1 MRSLFLLFSV
11 VILMLSCS
19 SSKQV
24 YRQPQKAI
32 KEKPEMVDLGYGEV
46 KKADVTGSVAV
57 VKPQV
62 VNNETLV
69 DMLRRTPGVMV
80 MGDGNNYSLRIRG
93 FSTILG
99 NPEPLFVV
107 DGRTMDVD
115 INSIMAIV
123 NPQSIA
129 SITVLK
135 DASTAAMYGSR
146 GSNGVILIRLK
157 K

>member
-1 MRSLFLLFSV
+1 MRYLFFLGIALLV
-11 VILMLSCS
+11 LACS
-19 SSKQV
+19 TSKHT
-24 YRQPQKAI
+24 YRAPQKAQTN
-32 KEKPEMVDLGYGEV
+32 EPEMVDMGYGEV
-46 KKADVTGSVAV
+46 RKSEVTGSASVI
-57 VKPQV
+57 KPQV
-62 VNNETLV
+62 VTNETLV

-80 MGDGNNYSLRIRG
+80 LGDGNNYSLRIRG

-107 DGRTMDVD
+107 DGRSMDVD
-115 INSIMAIV
+115 VNSIMTIV

-146 GSNGVILIRLK
+146 GANGVILIKLK

>member
-1 MRSLFLLFSV
+1 MFKCILFSA
-11 VILMLSCS
+11 VILICACS
-19 SSKQV
+19 STKNAYRPPSKAQNT
-24 YRQPQKAI
+24 
-32 KEKPEMVDLGYGEV
+32 EPEMVDMGYGEV
-46 KKADVTGSVAV
+46 RKSEVTGSASV

-62 VNNETLV
+62 VTNESLV

-80 MGDGNNYSLRIRG
+80 LGDGNNYSLRIRG

-115 INSIMAIV
+115 VNSVMSIV

-146 GSNGVILIRLK
+146 GANGVILIRLK